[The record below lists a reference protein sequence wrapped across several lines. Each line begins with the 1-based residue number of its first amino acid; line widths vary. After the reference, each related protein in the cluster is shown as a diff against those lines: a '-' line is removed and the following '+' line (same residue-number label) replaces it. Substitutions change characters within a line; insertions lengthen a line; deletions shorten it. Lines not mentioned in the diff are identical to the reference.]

1 MLTSIGSLPSVSFC
15 DQKRRFIT
23 NHNNLPLLLGQL
35 DMMSSRGKAGG
46 AVSFLK
52 AIFVD
57 WALAQNAFIF
67 ETTAHRVAAY
77 HVCTDQLYSHCSYS
91 LKSAS

>member
-1 MLTSIGSLPSVSFC
+1 
-15 DQKRRFIT
+15 
-23 NHNNLPLLLGQL
+23 
-35 DMMSSRGKAGG
+35 MMSSRGKAGG

-67 ETTAHRVAAY
+67 ETTAHCVAAY
-77 HVCTDQLYSHCSYS
+77 YVSTDPLSLHCSYR
-91 LKSAS
+91 LKSASQVSRPDCSILGGSGDSGSSRTRQIFHYLGG